1 MLVLLSS
8 QGEASL
14 PLHCRRLYFVVL
26 PLSGHSL
33 ALLVLCTLLPDVVW
47 VAVRLF
53 VQPIHEVISVRV
65 VQRRR
70 ETENLDARNFT
81 SLITTNIT
89 FCS

>member
-14 PLHCRRLYFVVL
+14 PRRRLYFVAL
-26 PLSGHSL
+26 HLSGHSL

-53 VQPIHEVISVRV
+53 VQPIHEVISVCV